1 MYINVKVGKY
11 KGIVDCG
18 RQTVAEHGVRG
29 LYRGL
34 PVLLYG
40 SIPKSAVRFG
50 AFEQFKKHAVD
61 EKVYIYKS
69 KFMVRNWKSYARSSK
84 QTKRD

>member
-1 MYINVKVGKY
+1 MFFKHKDTFLCKLSLFIVKVGKY

-18 RQTVAEHGVRG
+18 RQTVASHGVRG

-61 EKVYIYKS
+61 EKVLEII
-69 KFMVRNWKSYARSSK
+69 
-84 QTKRD
+84 